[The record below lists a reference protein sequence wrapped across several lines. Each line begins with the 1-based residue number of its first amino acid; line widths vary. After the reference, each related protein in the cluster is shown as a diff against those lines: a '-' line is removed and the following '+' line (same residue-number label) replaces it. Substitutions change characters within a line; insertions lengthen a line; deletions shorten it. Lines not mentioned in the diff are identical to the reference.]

1 LQDFA
6 GEFQDFVAKKL
17 ALISLAF
24 GLFCMASY
32 ETVMYSLVYW
42 TGWKDSS
49 GAYGGVLDYRFLGI
63 STVFHVT
70 VQNVQ
75 AQALFVFPDFTSYL
89 LIALIILN
97 LLAVTTN
104 WQKLSETTLRDLAV
118 ANIVLSTLCIL
129 SYVWPTMLRI
139 AELLNRHTFSPG
151 GILQYTPLFGFFVYH
166 VSSGV
171 LESTGV
177 GGSLPFGDWTF
188 MLLIV
193 IIILNLIVGAT
204 QQRSV

>member
-1 LQDFA
+1 L
-6 GEFQDFVAKKL
+6 V
-17 ALISLAF
+17 SLAF

-70 VQNVQ
+70 AKNVQ
-75 AQALFVFPDFTSYL
+75 AQALFAFPDFTSYL
-89 LIALIILN
+89 LIALIFLN
-97 LLAVTTN
+97 LLALATN
-104 WQKLSETTLRDLAV
+104 WQKLSKTELRDVAV
-118 ANIVLSTLCIL
+118 ANVVLGALCIL

-139 AELLNRHTFSPG
+139 AQLLNRDPLSPG
-151 GILQYTPLFGFFVYH
+151 GILQYTPLFGFDVYH

-193 IIILNLIVGAT
+193 IIILNLMVAAT
-204 QQRSV
+204 HHSTGQHK